1 MKKNNAKT
9 SQRGLGRDLKNKAR
23 LKRAK
28 KKREWAHMVA
38 QVKFMQDYVKKA
50 QEANAETNQ
59 VKETQS

>member
-38 QVKFMQDYVKKA
+38 QVKFMQDYLKKA
-50 QEANAETNQ
+50 QEANESQ
-59 VKETQS
+59 SKEA